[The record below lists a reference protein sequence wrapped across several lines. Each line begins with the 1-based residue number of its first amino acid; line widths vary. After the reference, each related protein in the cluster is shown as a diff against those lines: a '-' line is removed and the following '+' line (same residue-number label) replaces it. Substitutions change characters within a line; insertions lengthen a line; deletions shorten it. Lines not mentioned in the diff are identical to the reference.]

1 MLGRSCGLVEQ
12 SAEDWERVAE
22 DNFGRY
28 QLMGHR
34 WNPGGEQG
42 CSEYMKSY
50 KSEEQGR
57 EWWRHHYYR
66 QVKEQELL
74 KEAEKRL
81 SERYPGCNLRY
92 IMNV

>member
-1 MLGRSCGLVEQ
+1 
-12 SAEDWERVAE
+12 
-22 DNFGRY
+22 
-28 QLMGHR
+28 
-34 WNPGGEQG
+34 
-42 CSEYMKSY
+42 MKSY

-57 EWWRHHYYR
+57 EWWRQHYYQ

-81 SERYPGCNLRY
+81 SERYLGRNLRY